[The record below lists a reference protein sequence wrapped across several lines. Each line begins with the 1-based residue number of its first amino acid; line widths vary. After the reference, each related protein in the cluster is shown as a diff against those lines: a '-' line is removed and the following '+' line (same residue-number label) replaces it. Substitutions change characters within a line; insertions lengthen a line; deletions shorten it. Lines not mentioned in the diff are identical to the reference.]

1 MPQVLIPEEVETE
14 LRKKCPKCGS
24 FFSTKGGGI
33 TRHMAKCQGDPIAAT
48 NEEAAANETI
58 DPLDA
63 SKPLNSTLVDTK
75 ELICPHCNKQYA
87 AKHKR
92 HYESHLLNCQAGPPT
107 QLSQSLPTDASK
119 SIFDM
124 KKSEVFFKRD
134 IFTFLF
140 PLVQNTISPVA
151 TETGGG
157 SGSTDMSVYENM
169 YKRNEWNCFMC
180 DKW

>member
-63 SKPLNSTLVDTK
+63 SKPLNSTLVDSK

-107 QLSQSLPTDASK
+107 QSLPTDASK
-119 SIFDM
+119 NTFDM
-124 KKSEVFFKRD
+124 KKWGFFKRYIY
-134 IFTFLF
+134 IFI
-140 PLVQNTISPVA
+140 PS
-151 TETGGG
+151 
-157 SGSTDMSVYENM
+157 SSKYH
-169 YKRNEWNCFMC
+169 
-180 DKW
+180 